1 MLAAATYMIVF
12 RVVHILAGIF
22 WAGSVFLFVVF
33 VQPSVAAIA
42 PAGAPFM
49 VELLGKRKLVSV
61 LIALGTAT
69 VIGGAFLYWHDSQL
83 YGGFGDWIG
92 TAFGLTI
99 TIGAV
104 AAILALAI
112 GILGTRPNVNLL
124 LQLGRRAADMGGPTP
139 ELGAEIARTQ
149 ARLKT
154 LARV

>member
-1 MLAAATYMIVF
+1 SRVDRLPIAWRSTYSRAIARFIGGSADVLAAAVYMVVF
-12 RVVHILAGIF
+12 RIAHVLAAIAWG
-22 WAGSVFLFVVF
+22 GSVFLFVVF

-99 TIGAV
+99 T
-104 AAILALAI
+104 
-112 GILGTRPNVNLL
+112 
-124 LQLGRRAADMGGPTP
+124 
-139 ELGAEIARTQ
+139 LGA
-149 ARLKT
+149 
-154 LARV
+154 